1 MAPEADALRWG
12 GLESRLDG
20 LLDLDTHERVAA
32 LADVARQDPEA
43 ARVLAGRLESIEGSR
58 GFMEPREDPAAPA
71 RGQQVGAWRLRHS
84 LGRGGMGEVWLGMR
98 DDGAFQKNVAVKF
111 IRFDRPRMHERLVQE
126 RQVLARLEHPNIAR
140 LLDGG
145 IDALGRP
152 YLVAEFIDGRAL
164 DRWCVE
170 RAPPLDARL
179 AVFRQIAEAVAYAHA
194 NLVVHRDLKAAN
206 TIVDAQGHAKLLD
219 FGIAKLLD
227 EEAGATAEHALS
239 PDCAAPEQVTGAP
252 ITTRTDIYALGAL
265 LYQLLTGRTPLGD
278 SNLPLA
284 DVVRR
289 VCDLMPLP
297 PSAVALGQGGTP
309 LRQRSK
315 DLDAIALK
323 ALSKDPQE
331 RYATVEAM
339 LADLDDARALRPVS
353 ARRGSAF
360 YRTHR
365 FLRRH
370 RVGVGVAVGLAAT
383 LLLGA
388 GGTLWQARVAMH
400 ERDSALDLA
409 ERSDAAR
416 DFLVRL
422 LSESKADAPLRPH
435 EMIERAARLLA
446 QEPAMRA
453 DVRAMTQNVIAEL
466 QLERRDY
473 AGAAGTFRGLAE
485 AAGDAP
491 DELAIDAM
499 CGLGAAEIALDH
511 QAEAQRWLD
520 RGLLHARRLEG
531 SRRASLASCL
541 SYASMRSHEH
551 ADRTLSLA
559 LAREAIDVIDHL
571 GVRYPSRQSALH
583 NNYAN
588 VLAAAGNAP
597 AAIPEFRRALA
608 LLAEAGRSRSADY
621 STAEGNLA
629 SVLADVGLAREADAE
644 YSKAIALRREVSGE
658 SIGLAQQMSLHA
670 SVLLD
675 LDRPVQALSM
685 LDQAAAMLAANNEPP
700 GLRIAHVH
708 LRRAGAYALL
718 QRRDDAEREYDQ
730 TERVYAQVLKPQS
743 TTRNNVELGRAALW
757 MRMPRTPADLD
768 RAGAQIDAA
777 IARVHAGGATE
788 LPGSILRSEA
798 ELALDRGDAAGAA
811 TSALAA
817 RTRDLAD
824 LDPHA
829 WQLAFDDALLGAA
842 SIRLGRGT
850 DGRARL
856 ADALA
861 RIEDALG
868 HEHWR
873 ARQARAWLSP
883 SGTGAWAPQRD
894 NASGS

>member
-1 MAPEADALRWG
+1 MESGWWD
-12 GLESRLDG
+12 GLEDKLDS
-20 LLDLDTHERVAA
+20 LLDLDLRDRATA
-32 LADVARQDPEA
+32 LAELARLDPEA
-43 ARVLAGRLESIEGSR
+43 TRVLTRWLESIDGST
-58 GFMEPREDPAAPA
+58 GFMEARVDPAAPA
-71 RGQQVGAWRLRHS
+71 ADQQVGSWRLRHP
-84 LGRGGMGEVWLGMR
+84 LGRGGMGEVWMGMR
-98 DDGAFQKNVAVKF
+98 DDGAFQKNVAIKF
-111 IRFDRPRMHERLVQE
+111 IRFDRPRLRERLVQE
-126 RQVLARLEHPNIAR
+126 RQVLARLDHPNIAR

-152 YLVAEFIDGRAL
+152 YLVAEFFDGLAL

-170 RAPPLDARL
+170 RTPSLDSRL
-179 AVFRQIAEAVAYAHA
+179 SVFRQIAEAVAYAHA

-206 TIVDAQGHAKLLD
+206 ALVDAQGHAKLLD

-265 LYQLLTGRTPLGD
+265 LYQMSTGRTPLGD
-278 SNLPLA
+278 SKLPLA
-284 DVVRR
+284 DVVHR
-289 VCDLMPLP
+289 VCDLMPAA
-297 PSAVALGQGGTP
+297 PSAVAPEQGGIP
-309 LRQRSK
+309 PPQRSK
-315 DLDAIALK
+315 DLDSIILK
-323 ALSKDPQE
+323 ALAKDPQH
-331 RYATVEAM
+331 RYATVDAM

-360 YRTHR
+360 YPTRR
-365 FLRRH
+365 FLRRN
-370 RVGVGVAVGLAAT
+370 RVGVGVGIALAAA

-400 ERDSALDLA
+400 ERDSALGLA

-422 LSESKADAPLRPH
+422 LSEGNADAPLRPH

-453 DVRAMTQNVIAEL
+453 DVRAMTQNVVAEL

-473 AGAAGTFRGLAE
+473 AGAAATFRGLAE

-520 RGLLHARRLEG
+520 KGILHARRLEG
-531 SRRASLASCL
+531 SRRASLAACL
-541 SYASMRSHEH
+541 SYASMRSRER
-551 ADRTLSLA
+551 ADRSLSLA
-559 LAREAIDVIDHL
+559 LAREAIDVIDDL

-588 VLAAAGNAP
+588 VLAAAGDEP

-629 SVLADVGLAREADAE
+629 SVLADIGLAHEADVE
-644 YSKAIALRREVSGE
+644 YTKAVALRREVSGE
-658 SIGLAQQMSLHA
+658 SVGLAQQMSLHA
-670 SVLLD
+670 SVLLE
-675 LDRPVQALSM
+675 LDRPDEALSL
-685 LDQAAAMLAANNEPP
+685 LDEADAMLAANNEPA

-708 LRRAGAYALL
+708 LRRAGAYTLL
-718 QRRDDAEREYDQ
+718 GRRDDAEREFDR
-730 TERVYAQVLKPQS
+730 TERVYAEVLKPQS
-743 TTRNNVELGRAALW
+743 TTHNNVELGRAALW
-757 MRMPRTPADLD
+757 MRMQRTPADLD

-777 IARVHAGGATE
+777 IARVRASGTDHI
-788 LPGSILRSEA
+788 PGSILRSEA
-798 ELALDRGDAAGAA
+798 ELALDRGNAAGAE

-817 RTRDLAD
+817 RARDVAE
-824 LDPHA
+824 LDPRS
-829 WQLAFDDALLGAA
+829 WQLALDDALVGAA
-842 SIRLGRGT
+842 SIRLGHGEL
-850 DGRARL
+850 GRARL
-856 ADALA
+856 ADAIS
-861 RIEDALG
+861 RIEAALG
-868 HEHWR
+868 QGHWR
-873 ARQARAWLSP
+873 ARQARAWLLPPAAAVGS
-883 SGTGAWAPQRD
+883 SQRD
-894 NASGS
+894 SASGS